1 MALAQNEMKAKDGMP
16 EHVSSNEGLG
26 VARDTADSSLSEQRN
41 VKREAGKWATFI
53 AFDSAAA

>member
-1 MALAQNEMKAKDGMP
+1 MTTEATPGALG
-16 EHVSSNEGLG
+16 SNEGLG
-26 VARDTADSSLSEQRN
+26 VARATQQTALSERRN